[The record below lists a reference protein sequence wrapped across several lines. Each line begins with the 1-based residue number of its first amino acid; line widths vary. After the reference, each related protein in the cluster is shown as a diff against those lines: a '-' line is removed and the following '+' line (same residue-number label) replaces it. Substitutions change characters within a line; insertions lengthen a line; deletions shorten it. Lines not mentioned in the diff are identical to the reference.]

1 MKIEANCLHPITSRN
16 CERGVQSSRVRFYWL
31 KAAFRVDTLLRAT
44 LKNVKT
50 RNITLSIPE
59 DLLRQIKIVAA
70 GRDSSVSAM
79 LTSALR
85 QIADDEDGYAEAS
98 RRMLTDLRKGYRL
111 GTNGKSVWTRDDMHG
126 R

>member
-1 MKIEANCLHPITSRN
+1 MYT
-16 CERGVQSSRVRFYWL
+16 L
-31 KAAFRVDTLLRAT
+31 KRAT

-59 DLLRQIKIVAA
+59 DLLRQVKIVAA
-70 GRDSSVSAM
+70 GRDTSVSAM
-79 LTSALR
+79 LTRALR
-85 QIADDEDGYAEAS
+85 QIADEEDGYAEAN

-111 GTNGKSVWTRDDMHG
+111 GTHGKIGWTRDEMHV